1 MLPSSPPD
9 LPTAAYIHIPFCRRR
24 CFYCDFPISV
34 VGDRSR
40 GETPAINHYIEVL
53 CQEIQ
58 LAPVPPQPLA
68 TVFFGGG
75 TPSLLDAAQIGHI
88 LQTVQDHLGIAASAE
103 ISLEVDPG
111 TFTLAQMS
119 GYRDRGV
126 NRLSLGVQ
134 AFQPE
139 LLSQM
144 GRTHTVAEIHAA
156 VEMIRQA
163 GLTNFGLDL
172 ISGLPGQTLEQW
184 ETSLQ
189 CAIDLQPTHVSTYD
203 LVLEPGTVFGKR
215 YSPGHTP
222 LPEDEISAQMY
233 ELATERLRSAGY
245 EHYEISNYAQPGY
258 QCRHNRIYWQN
269 RPYYG
274 FGMGA
279 TSYVNHQRV
288 SRPRTRREYYQW
300 VDALAAAEGQMV
312 EPPVTPLDE
321 WLETLMMG
329 LRLAEGVSLEALAA
343 KFGEQKVSQLLKA
356 LAGCLDNARAGQQG
370 WVGLNPSTQHLY
382 LTDPEGFLFCNQ
394 VLLKIWQA
402 FEAE

>member
-34 VGDRSR
+34 LGDRSR
-40 GETPAINHYIEVL
+40 GEIPAIHHYIEVL

-58 LAPVPPQPLA
+58 LAPVPPQPLE
-68 TVFFGGG
+68 TIFFGGG

-88 LQTVQDHLGIAASAE
+88 LQTVKDHLGIATSAE

-144 GRTHTVAEIHAA
+144 GRTHTVAEIYAA

-189 CAIDLQPTHVSTYD
+189 CAIDLHPTHVSTYD
-203 LVLEPGTVFGKR
+203 LVLEPGTVFGKN
-215 YSPGHTP
+215 YSPGHAP

-233 ELATERLRSAGY
+233 ELAAERLRSAGY

-258 QCRHNRIYWQN
+258 QCRHNRTYWQN

-279 TSYVNHQRV
+279 TSYVNHQRI

-300 VDALAAAEGQMV
+300 VNALTAADGRMD
-312 EPPVTPLDE
+312 EPQVTPLDE

-329 LRLAEGVSLEALAA
+329 LRLAEGLSLEVLAA
-343 KFGEQKVSQLLKA
+343 QFGEQKVSQLLKA
-356 LAGCLDNARAGQQG
+356 LEGCLDNTGAGQG
-370 WVGLNPSTQHLY
+370 WIGLNPSTQHLY

-394 VLLKIWQA
+394 VLLRIWQVFDSA
-402 FEAE
+402 